1 MPEIIVRVE
10 LPADGVPNE
19 PVALFRVV
27 VEDVSLA
34 DAAAEPVAETV
45 LEDIRLER
53 LRALEI
59 AVVVGPYD
67 ERRHYA
73 CRVHVDREG
82 TREVERGDLISTA
95 SHPVLT
101 HGYGLTTRVP
111 LRQV

>member
-10 LPADGVPNE
+10 LPVGLAPTE
-19 PVALFRVV
+19 PVARLRVV

-34 DAAAEPVAETV
+34 DGAAEAIAETV
-45 LEDIRLER
+45 IEDIRLGN

-59 AVVVGPYD
+59 AVDVSHYE

-82 TREVERGDLISTA
+82 TGEVERGDLISTA

-101 HGYGLTTRVP
+101 HGYGLTTLVP

>member
-1 MPEIIVRVE
+1 MPEVIVRVE
-10 LPADGVPNE
+10 LPAGIAPTE
-19 PVALFRVV
+19 PVAHIRIV

-34 DAAAEPVAETV
+34 DAAAEPVAETI
-45 LEDIRLER
+45 LEDVGLRD
-53 LRALEI
+53 LRALEV
-59 AVVVGPYD
+59 AVEVDQYD

-82 TREVERGDLISTA
+82 TGEVERGDLISTA

-101 HGYGLTTRVP
+101 HGYALTTRVP